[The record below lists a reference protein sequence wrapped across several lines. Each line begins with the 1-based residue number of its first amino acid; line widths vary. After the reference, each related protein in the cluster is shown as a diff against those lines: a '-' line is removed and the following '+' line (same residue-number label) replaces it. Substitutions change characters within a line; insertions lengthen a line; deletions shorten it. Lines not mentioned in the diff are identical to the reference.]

1 MLGFITRRLGRL
13 VLTVFIISTI
23 IFFVV
28 RVIPGDPAAVI
39 AGIDADEDSIE
50 TIRDRLGTDRPV
62 IVQYLDWLW
71 RVLRFDF
78 GESFFSGESV
88 LTLILQRF
96 PITLFLSLFAF
107 AISLLLAIP
116 IGVVSAVRRWSGWD
130 YAGMLFSQ
138 LGMAVPSF
146 WLGIL
151 LLLVFSVNLRL
162 FPLFGAGSFRH
173 FVLPAL
179 ALAIGRAALL
189 VRIVRASTIEELA
202 KEYVITAESKG
213 LKHHTIIYRH
223 ALRNALLPV
232 ITLAGIQFGYLLG
245 GSIIIEQVF
254 SIPGLGRLFL
264 SAIYQRDFP
273 LVQGGVIFIAVAF
286 SVTNFIADILYAVV
300 NPRIRLS

>member
-1 MLGFITRRLGRL
+1 L
-13 VLTVFIISTI
+13 
-23 IFFVV
+23 IFFVI

-39 AGIDADEDSIE
+39 AGIDADEESVQE
-50 TIRDRLGTDRPV
+50 LRERLGTDRPV
-62 IVQYLDWLW
+62 AVQYFDWLW

-88 LTLILQRF
+88 TTLIMQRF
-96 PITLFLSLFAF
+96 PITLALSLFAF
-107 AISLLLAIP
+107 MISLALAIP

-138 LGMAVPSF
+138 LGMALPSF

-151 LLLVFSVNLRL
+151 LLLAFAVNLRL
-162 FPLFGAGSFRH
+162 FPLFGAETLRH

-179 ALAIGRAALL
+179 ALAIGRAAFL
-189 VRIVRASTIEELA
+189 VRMVRASTIEELA
-202 KEYVITAESKG
+202 KEYVVTAESKG
-213 LKHHTIIYRH
+213 LKRGTIVYRH

-286 SVTNFIADILYAVV
+286 SLTNFIADILYAVV
-300 NPRIRLS
+300 NPKIRLS

>member
-1 MLGFITRRLGRL
+1 MLPFVTRRVGRL
-13 VLTVFIISTI
+13 ILTVFIISTL
-23 IFFVV
+23 IFFVI
-28 RVIPGDPAAVI
+28 RVIPGDPASVI
-39 AGIDADEDSIE
+39 AGIDADEESVAALQE
-50 TIRDRLGTDRPV
+50 RLGTDRPV
-62 IVQYLDWLW
+62 VVQYFEWLW

-78 GESFFSGESV
+78 GESFISGQSV
-88 LTLILQRF
+88 TSLIFERF

-107 AISLLLAIP
+107 LISLALAIP

-138 LGMAVPSF
+138 LGMALPSF

-151 LLLVFSVNLRL
+151 LLLAFSVNVRL
-162 FPLFGAGSFRH
+162 FPLFGADSFRH

-179 ALAIGRAALL
+179 ALAIGRAAFL
-189 VRIVRASTIEELA
+189 VRMVRASTIEELA
-202 KEYVITAESKG
+202 KEYVTTAESKG
-213 LKHHTIIYRH
+213 LKPRTIVYRH

-286 SVTNFIADILYAVV
+286 SLTNFIADILYALV

>member
-1 MLGFITRRLGRL
+1 MLPFVTRRLGRL
-13 VLTVFIISTI
+13 VLTVFIISTL
-23 IFFVV
+23 IFFVI

-39 AGIDADEDSIE
+39 AGIDADAESVE
-50 TIRDRLGTDRPV
+50 QLRERLGTDRPV
-62 IVQYLDWLW
+62 AVQYFDWLW

-78 GESFFSGESV
+78 GASFFSGESV
-88 LTLILQRF
+88 TSLIMQRF
-96 PITLFLSLFAF
+96 PITLALSLFAF
-107 AISLLLAIP
+107 VISLALAIP

-138 LGMAVPSF
+138 LGMALPSF

-151 LLLVFSVNLRL
+151 LLLAFAVNLRL
-162 FPLFGAGSFRH
+162 FPLFGAETLRH

-179 ALAIGRAALL
+179 ALAIGRAAFL
-189 VRIVRASTIEELA
+189 VRMVRASTIEELA

-213 LKHHTIIYRH
+213 LKRRTIVYRH

-286 SVTNFIADILYAVV
+286 SLTNFIADILYAVV
-300 NPRIRLS
+300 NPKIRLS